1 MLESSF
7 IKAEALRLGFFR
19 CGISKADRVNK
30 ETEEKYLEWIGRGL
44 NASMNYLSKNIEKRL
59 DPRILVP
66 GVKSIISVAINY
78 APNIKFPENEL
89 HLSSYAIGTDYHLVV
104 KDKLKKL
111 AEAIGVND
119 YRAFCDSAPIIE
131 KYWAEQSGIGWIGR
145 NKQLIIPKSGSMFF
159 LGELFVM
166 EEVSCYDSTGK
177 NHCGTCNKC
186 IEACPTSC
194 LYNDYFD
201 SERCLSYQTI
211 ENREKIDGS
220 FIDKIGNT
228 IYGCDI
234 CINACPW
241 NKFSEPTKIEDFYPS
256 KELIEMKFED
266 WEKLSVEKYK
276 KLFKNSAVK
285 RVKYEGL
292 MRNIEIAS
300 KKRRK

>member
-166 EEVSCYDSTGK
+166 EEVSCYDSIK
-177 NHCGTCNKC
+177 
-186 IEACPTSC
+186 P
-194 LYNDYFD
+194 L
-201 SERCLSYQTI
+201 
-211 ENREKIDGS
+211 
-220 FIDKIGNT
+220 
-228 IYGCDI
+228 
-234 CINACPW
+234 
-241 NKFSEPTKIEDFYPS
+241 KIE
-256 KELIEMKFED
+256 
-266 WEKLSVEKYK
+266 
-276 KLFKNSAVK
+276 K
-285 RVKYEGL
+285 R
-292 MRNIEIAS
+292 
-300 KKRRK
+300 